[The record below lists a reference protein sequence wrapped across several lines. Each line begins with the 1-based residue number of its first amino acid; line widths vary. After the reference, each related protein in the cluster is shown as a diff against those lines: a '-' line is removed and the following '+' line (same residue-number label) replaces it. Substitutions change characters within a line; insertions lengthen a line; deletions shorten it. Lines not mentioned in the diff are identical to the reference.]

1 LDARFWIP
9 VAPFIVALVVGFLA
23 DRAPRLGTWP
33 WLLGPAAYGTLFL
46 LLGLAALGYSA
57 RLSWSGKDFANRYGM
72 EEMRDVYRAA
82 FLNQLPPKQLN
93 EEEQH
98 ALQMLRRFEPLAR
111 DNSGSV
117 NR

>member
-1 LDARFWIP
+1 
-9 VAPFIVALVVGFLA
+9 
-23 DRAPRLGTWP
+23 
-33 WLLGPAAYGTLFL
+33 
-46 LLGLAALGYSA
+46 
-57 RLSWSGKDFANRYGM
+57 M